1 MSPLNLI
8 EVDSLEAHVL
18 IDNELDPMSTI
29 APDTVQV
36 SGLMGHLAMGS
47 PHNLDDRGDANKEL
61 RMEDLCC
68 SAHGL
73 SILLVRIVLA
83 IRYARLA
90 DPADPADRNKR
101 RQEAFNSFRC
111 GPGRRC
117 MGEERPT
124 DAAGSFLRGAGSTV
138 PLASGPFR

>member
-1 MSPLNLI
+1 MPPLNLV

-36 SGLMGHLAMGS
+36 SGLMGHLAMSS
-47 PHNLDDRGDANKEL
+47 PHNLDDRGDAHKEL

-83 IRYARLA
+83 TQNAGL
-90 DPADPADRNKR
+90 ADPADRNKR
-101 RQEAFNSFRC
+101 RQEAFNSF
-111 GPGRRC
+111 
-117 MGEERPT
+117 
-124 DAAGSFLRGAGSTV
+124 
-138 PLASGPFR
+138 